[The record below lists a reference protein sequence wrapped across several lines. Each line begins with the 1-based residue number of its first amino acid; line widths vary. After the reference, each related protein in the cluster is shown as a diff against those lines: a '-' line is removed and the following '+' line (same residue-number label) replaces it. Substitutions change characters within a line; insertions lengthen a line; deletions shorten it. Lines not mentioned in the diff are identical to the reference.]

1 MGDGLKVVTSVLV
14 EFRESRHNFIQ
25 WRALDRAG
33 NGYTTS
39 PHYEHW
45 VDITPPVILEIT
57 PGQNEKQESPEVDI
71 YTSIEDNYSGVAQNL
86 SYRFGISGVNSIG
99 EWTMIESQND
109 DSEFTFTVLFERG
122 NTNVI
127 QLRAE
132 DLAGNSA
139 LSDFHTIWVNSRPV
153 AVISFPVDGTLLMDI
168 EELELNATNSSD
180 PDGDPLDFEWLMD
193 DVVLG
198 STMVSR
204 HQLPVGTHS
213 ITLLV
218 RDDMGAEDSTTV
230 TVTVE
235 EWVAPH
241 TEEPNP
247 NWVLPV
253 LLFIS
258 VMMIVVV
265 VTTIRM
271 RKTREGPSPP
281 NDV

>member
-1 MGDGLKVVTSVLV
+1 
-14 EFRESRHNFIQ
+14 
-25 WRALDRAG
+25 
-33 NGYTTS
+33 
-39 PHYEHW
+39 
-45 VDITPPVILEIT
+45 
-57 PGQNEKQESPEVDI
+57 
-71 YTSIEDNYSGVAQNL
+71 
-86 SYRFGISGVNSIG
+86 
-99 EWTMIESQND
+99 
-109 DSEFTFTVLFERG
+109 
-122 NTNVI
+122 
-127 QLRAE
+127 
-132 DLAGNSA
+132 
-139 LSDFHTIWVNSRPV
+139 
-153 AVISFPVDGTLLMDI
+153 
-168 EELELNATNSSD
+168 
-180 PDGDPLDFEWLMD
+180 MD